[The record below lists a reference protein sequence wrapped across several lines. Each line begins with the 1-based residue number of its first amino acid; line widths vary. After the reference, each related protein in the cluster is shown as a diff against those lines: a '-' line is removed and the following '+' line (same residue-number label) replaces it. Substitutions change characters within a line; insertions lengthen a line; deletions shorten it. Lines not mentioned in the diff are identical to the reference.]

1 MNDLKILG
9 KDANICFKNIEFY
22 IRNPRK
28 TIFRVYKKN
37 VKLNKHEYLNIN
49 KPQSKLF
56 LQSRLHDF
64 NISTK
69 VIIPTHEENKRI
81 YKTDNPYP
89 YSNYN
94 FDEFKPMFDNYVLIK
109 PHYNLFHIIGYWIR
123 KQKQGDYLI
132 STFFIKNNLLSLS
145 PIDWLIRNYK
155 NANKKNSRI
164 MTGSFLEKCMDSVKK
179 SFIAENEKHNLKIN
193 IDKILPFY
201 YTYTAP
207 TPNFLL
213 KSTWTDDNTKRVLLN
228 TILSWCNY
236 SQVSMIP
243 SSVLQVTEKMNDL
256 YKRRELKIFNY
267 KEEAVKR
274 TEMETSFYEYKI
286 VSLSKEILTS
296 TRYVRSVNTNK
307 RHKVRGFTREYK
319 SGKKVWIDSHFRGD
333 INKGFIDKDYT
344 T

>member
-1 MNDLKILG
+1 MV
-9 KDANICFKNIEFY
+9 NI
-22 IRNPRK
+22 
-28 TIFRVYKKN
+28 
-37 VKLNKHEYLNIN
+37 
-49 KPQSKLF
+49 
-56 LQSRLHDF
+56 
-64 NISTK
+64 
-69 VIIPTHEENKRI
+69 
-81 YKTDNPYP
+81 
-89 YSNYN
+89 
-94 FDEFKPMFDNYVLIK
+94 
-109 PHYNLFHIIGYWIR
+109 
-123 KQKQGDYLI
+123 
-132 STFFIKNNLLSLS
+132 
-145 PIDWLIRNYK
+145 
-155 NANKKNSRI
+155 
-164 MTGSFLEKCMDSVKK
+164 
-179 SFIAENEKHNLKIN
+179 FIAENEKHNLKIN

>member
-1 MNDLKILG
+1 MY
-9 KDANICFKNIEFY
+9 FKY
-22 IRNPRK
+22 
-28 TIFRVYKKN
+28 FRVYKKN

-64 NISTK
+64 NIATK

-109 PHYNLFHIIGYWIR
+109 PHYNLFHIIRYWIR

-274 TEMETSFYEYKI
+274 TEMETS
-286 VSLSKEILTS
+286 L
-296 TRYVRSVNTNK
+296 R
-307 RHKVRGFTREYK
+307 K
-319 SGKKVWIDSHFRGD
+319 S
-333 INKGFIDKDYT
+333 
-344 T
+344 